1 MSGHKVV
8 LLPLFRSYKK
18 DGGEKALYEATRG
31 IWKIDD
37 EERRSLIEYAF
48 GVFNRKIVSVY
59 KPDADGWQP
68 GGTATYDTRPSKET
82 NNPDKWEFTA
92 TVKPPQEI
100 VDSCLHKFVGHC
112 LPPRHERLECRILMP
127 LPPGRSAAFILTKET
142 W

>member
-82 NNPDKWEFTA
+82 NNPDRWEFTA

-100 VDSCLHKFVGHC
+100 VDSCLHKPVGHR
-112 LPPRHERLECRILMP
+112 LPPRHQEPEYRILMP
-127 LPPGRSAAFILTKET
+127 SSSSKEVAFYIASGE